1 MVKRGGTKCSNN
13 NSNSNEEEGCDDV
26 SRCVVGFGG
35 RGKEALSPLL
45 KSLENH
51 QQNALVSPKLATL
64 CAVFQKIALRFASC
78 CFGGKPNNKQT
89 NKQQTLHIA
98 SPLLSAHHSLLL
110 WLGWFDQT
118 GLTIN
123 MVHALCRLAVVAT
136 MVMLCAG
143 SAVAQ
148 RTVVETEYG
157 RVRGDNE
164 PDARLTVS
172 V

>member
-1 MVKRGGTKCSNN
+1 MEVVKRGGTKCSNN

-89 NKQQTLHIA
+89 NNKRFT
-98 SPLLSAHHSLLL
+98 SPLPSSLLTTL
-110 WLGWFDQT
+110 FSF
-118 GLTIN
+118 GLVGLIKL
-123 MVHALCRLAVVAT
+123 V
-136 MVMLCAG
+136 
-143 SAVAQ
+143 
-148 RTVVETEYG
+148 
-157 RVRGDNE
+157 
-164 PDARLTVS
+164 
-172 V
+172 